1 MKCRWRAAVGGS
13 DFQKGEKLLEC
24 VASSASLFESTLRE
38 PARFVC
44 TTFRYVFKGTSRRAR
59 YRHKMA
65 RVTLD
70 YTFRHYGEYFIAC
83 LSYGVPLVNRKV
95 PGVRRAQI

>member
-1 MKCRWRAAVGGS
+1 MSPVGFVIRIDAAKS
-13 DFQKGEKLLEC
+13 R
-24 VASSASLFESTLRE
+24 TLRM
-38 PARFVC
+38 RDVSIGFQ
-44 TTFRYVFKGTSRRAR
+44 KGTSRR
-59 YRHKMA
+59 YRHRIA

-95 PGVRRAQI
+95 AGVRRAQI